1 MGQLFSDEVSDPS
14 GAAVRLFERAAA
26 AGVGSSLLVAH
37 ESAIRGLDLAAL
49 ELVVVSMMPSDVE
62 SYVHI
67 AGRCGRVGAAGDAV
81 CVMTQGEWDDAG
93 VLTRA
98 LGVRWRVE
106 SFAPSSEEVGSEGQ

>member
-1 MGQLFSDEVSDPS
+1 M
-14 GAAVRLFERAAA
+14 

-37 ESAIRGLDLAAL
+37 ESAIRGLDLTSL

-106 SFAPSSEEVGSEGQ
+106 SFAPRSSEEEVSSEVE